1 MTNYDLLIASD
12 HGGFALKGEIISY
25 LRDHTK
31 LKIKDFGTDSDKKV
45 DYPDFAKVV
54 VEAMLEG
61 LSPRGILICSSGI
74 GMSIA
79 ANRSSDIRAAL
90 CLNEDMAISSRQH
103 NDANILVLGSKFTS
117 PEAAFGIIGQFLSAE
132 FEGGRH
138 ARRLRKIC

>member
-12 HGGFALKGEIISY
+12 HAGFALKEEIISY
-25 LRDHTK
+25 LKDHHK
-31 LKIKDFGTDSDKKV
+31 LKIKDFGAYNEEKV
-45 DYPDFAKVV
+45 DYPDFTKLV
-54 VEAMLEG
+54 VEAMLEN
-61 LSPRGILICSSGI
+61 LSQRAILICSSGI

-90 CLNEDMAISSRQH
+90 CFNADMAKSSRQH

-117 PEAAFGIIGQFLSAE
+117 PEEASRIIDEFLSAE

-138 ARRLRKIC
+138 ARRLSKIC